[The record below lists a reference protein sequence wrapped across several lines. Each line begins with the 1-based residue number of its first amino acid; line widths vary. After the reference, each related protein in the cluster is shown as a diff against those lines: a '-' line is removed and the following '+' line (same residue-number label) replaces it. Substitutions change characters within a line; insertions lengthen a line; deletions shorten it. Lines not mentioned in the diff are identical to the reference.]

1 MNQEKGF
8 TQKESDPPVVIST
21 AASLLLQ
28 VFLVAFNQVNSAIET
43 LYLVSF

>member
-8 TQKESDPPVVIST
+8 TQKESDPPVVSQLPVG
-21 AASLLLQ
+21 LLLQ